1 MITNKGKTIVGKYL
15 LGQAPSFASYIA
27 VGCGTKPLTP
37 YVSGSLPDY
46 SQTTELEFEMFRV
59 PIISRGFVDVDGA
72 SKMVL
77 TAELPTEERYE
88 ITEIGVYSAASNS
101 LVGSADSKNVFA
113 FTSTEDWKIGV
124 STALPSITEPLDD
137 PLLPNVIKD
146 SVTGVN
152 TTIFKTNADNS
163 IFGNT
168 NRIAR
173 NERCRFLNNMIMM
186 RGDSS
191 DFTTS
196 SGNLVPS
203 GSFISLS
210 NTSADFSKNS
220 PKDELRLAFSIINK
234 NGTDPDITNKA
245 AAKIVIEFS
254 SSQNPSAYARMEAVV
269 NHVSTSGSQYNFNT
283 NRYFVVKKTLEEL
296 NTTTG
301 FTWKSVDTVKIYSSV
316 LTGTSTANTKSEN
329 HYIAF
334 DALRLENKNQ
344 DNPLYGLTGYSIV
357 RTVGALPIIKGSNTS
372 NYIEFRFG
380 LDVS

>member
-1 MITNKGKTIVGKYL
+1 MITNKGKTIIGKYM

-27 VGCGTKPLTP
+27 VGCGTKPIGP
-37 YVSGSLPDY
+37 YVSGALPDY
-46 SQTTELEFEMFRV
+46 SQKTELEFEMFRV
-59 PIISRGFVDVDGA
+59 PIISRGFVDADGS

-88 ITEIGVYSAASNS
+88 ITEIGIYSAGSNS
-101 LVGSADSKNVFA
+101 LVGSADSKSVFA
-113 FTSTEDWKIGV
+113 FTSTEDWKVGV

-137 PLLPNVIKD
+137 PLLPNIIKNA
-146 SVTGVN
+146 VTGIN

-163 IFGNT
+163 LFSNT

-173 NERCRFLNNMIMM
+173 NERCRFLNSMILM
-186 RGDSS
+186 RGDLST
-191 DFTTS
+191 FTTS
-196 SGNLVPS
+196 SQHLVPA

-220 PKDELRLAFSIINK
+220 PKDELRLAFSVINK

-245 AAKIVIEFS
+245 AAKVLIEFS
-254 SSQNPSAYARMEAVV
+254 SSQNSGEYARMEAVV
-269 NHVSTSGSQYNFNT
+269 NHVSTSGSQYNFNA
-283 NRYFVVKKTLEEL
+283 NRYFVVKQKLEEL
-296 NTTTG
+296 NTTNG

-316 LTGTSTANTKSEN
+316 LTGTSTANTPNEQY
-329 HYIAF
+329 YIAL

-344 DNPLYGLTGYSIV
+344 ENPLYGLTGYSIV
-357 RTVGALPIIKGSNTS
+357 RTTGALPIIKASNTS

>member
-173 NERCRFLNNMIMM
+173 NERCRFLNNMILM

-245 AAKIVIEFS
+245 AVKIVIEFS

-296 NTTTG
+296 KTTTG
-301 FTWKSVDTVKIYSSV
+301 FTWKSVDTVKIYSAV

>member
-37 YVSGSLPDY
+37 YVSGTLPDY
-46 SQTTELEFEMFRV
+46 SETNELEFEMFRV
-59 PIISRGFVDVDGA
+59 PILSRGFVDIDGS

-88 ITEIGVYSAASNS
+88 ITEIGIYSAASNS
-101 LVGSADSKNVFA
+101 LVGSADSKSVFA
-113 FTSTEDWKIGV
+113 FTSSEDWKVGV
-124 STALPSITEPLDD
+124 SSAMSSITEPLDD

-146 SVTGVN
+146 AVSGVD

-163 IFGNT
+163 LFGNT

-173 NERCRFLNNMIMM
+173 NERCRFLNNMILL

-191 DFTTS
+191 TFTTS
-196 SGNLVPS
+196 SGHLVPA

-220 PKDELRLAFSIINK
+220 PKDELRLAFSVINK
-234 NGTDPDITNKA
+234 NGTDPDITNKV
-245 AAKIVIEFS
+245 AAKVLIEFS
-254 SSQNPSAYARMEAVV
+254 SSKNSGEYARMEAVV

-283 NRYFVVKKTLEEL
+283 NRYFVVKQKLEEL
-296 NTTTG
+296 NTTSE
-301 FTWKSVDTVKIYSSV
+301 FTWKSVDTVKVYSSV
-316 LTGTSTANTKSEN
+316 LTGTSTANTPNESY
-329 HYIAF
+329 YIAL
-334 DALRLENKNQ
+334 DALRLENKNK

-357 RTVGALPIIKGSNTS
+357 RTTGALPIIKGPNTS